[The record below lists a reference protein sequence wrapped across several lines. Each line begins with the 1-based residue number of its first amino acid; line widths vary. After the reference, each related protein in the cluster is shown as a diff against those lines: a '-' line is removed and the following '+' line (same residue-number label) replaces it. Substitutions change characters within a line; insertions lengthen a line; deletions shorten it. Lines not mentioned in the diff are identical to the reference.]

1 MSNFGI
7 TPGQVA
13 QIAADWRAG
22 GETLS
27 AGRLSP
33 PAESGTSRV
42 VAACAAFCAAA
53 WKATTADAD
62 RLTALGD
69 ALARFDA
76 LTVES
81 DRASA
86 DALGTASGGGPR

>member
-22 GETLS
+22 GEALS
-27 AGRLSP
+27 AERPSP
-33 PAESGTSRV
+33 PTGSGSSRV
-42 VAACAAFCAAA
+42 VAACATFCSAAS
-53 WKATTADAD
+53 KATTADAN

-76 LTVES
+76 LTEES

-86 DALGTASGGGPR
+86 AALSTASVGGPR

>member
-13 QIAADWRAG
+13 QIAADWRSG
-22 GETLS
+22 GETL
-27 AGRLSP
+27 AAERLSP
-33 PAESGTSRV
+33 PTGSSSSRV

-53 WKATTADAD
+53 STATKADAD

-76 LTVES
+76 LTEES

-86 DALGTASGGGPR
+86 AALGTASAGGPR